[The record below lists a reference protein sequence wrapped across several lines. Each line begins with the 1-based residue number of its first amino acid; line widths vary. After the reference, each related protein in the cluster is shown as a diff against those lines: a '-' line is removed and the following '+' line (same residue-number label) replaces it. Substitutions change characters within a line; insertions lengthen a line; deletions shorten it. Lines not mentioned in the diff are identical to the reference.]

1 MTLQAAEGPARGASF
16 IQATEVWVPD
26 PSGEKLI
33 RGDGVYGPLKAF
45 DSASADHGFAR
56 GKGLPGRAW
65 AEARPIILRD
75 VRGDPQF
82 RRAEAA
88 KAAGLTAAAAV
99 PVFSRDT
106 LKGVLVMLCAEDAAR
121 VGAIEVWRGDDAP
134 GGRMRLDQGFYGG
147 AKAFQ
152 DMSEGVEF
160 QRGQGL
166 PGGVWAAR
174 APMLIRDLGRG
185 HGFLRAEGAGVAG
198 LTTGLG
204 VPVPTP
210 AGGSYVLTLLSSRA
224 TPIARRFELWDVVSG
239 KGGPKAVAM
248 LTDGLCE
255 TEGPL
260 WATEREVL
268 PWQGAVG
275 RALATGAPVAEA
287 GPAAAGGAPRYAGMA
302 ALPIHAHG
310 EVTRVVAWFF

>member
-1 MTLQAAEGPARGASF
+1 MALRAAGEPAGGSGF
-16 IQATEVWVPD
+16 IQATEVWIPD

-56 GKGLPGRAW
+56 GEGLPGRAW
-65 AEARPIILRD
+65 AEARPIILCD
-75 VRGDPQF
+75 VREDPRF
-82 RRAEAA
+82 RRAGAA

-106 LKGVLVMLCAEDAAR
+106 LKGVLVMLCAEDAGR
-121 VGAIEVWRGDDAP
+121 VGAIEIWRGDDAP
-134 GGRMRLDQGFYGG
+134 GGRMRLDQGFHGG
-147 AKAFQ
+147 AKAFR
-152 DMSEGVEF
+152 DMSEDVEF

-185 HGFLRAEGAGVAG
+185 HGFLRAEGAGAAG

-204 VPVPTP
+204 VPIPTP
-210 AGGSYVLTLLSSRA
+210 AGGDYVLTLLSSRA
-224 TPIARRFELWDVVSG
+224 TPIARRFEIWDVVSG
-239 KGGPKAVAM
+239 KGGPKAVLT

-260 WATEREVL
+260 WATERKVL
-268 PWQGAVG
+268 PWQGPVG

-287 GPAAAGGAPRYAGMA
+287 NPAGALRHAGMA
-302 ALPIHAHG
+302 ALPIHGHG
-310 EVTRVVAWFF
+310 EVTRVVAWYF

>member
-1 MTLQAAEGPARGASF
+1 MMASQAVVDADSGPAF

-26 PSGEKLI
+26 PAGEKLI
-33 RGDGVYGPLKAF
+33 RVDGVYGPLKAF
-45 DSASADHGFAR
+45 DSASADEGFAR

-65 AEARPIILRD
+65 AEGRPIILRD
-75 VRGDPQF
+75 LQDDSQF

-88 KAAGLTAAAAV
+88 AAAGLTAAAAV
-99 PVFSRDT
+99 PVFSRNV
-106 LKGVLVMLCAEDAAR
+106 LKGVLVMLCAEDATR
-121 VGAIEVWRGDDAP
+121 VGAIEVWRSDDAP
-134 GGRMRLDQGFYGG
+134 DGRMRLDQGFYGA

-152 DMSEGVEF
+152 SVSESVEF

-185 HGFLRAEGAGVAG
+185 YGFLRAESAGEAG

-204 VPVPTP
+204 IPVPTP
-210 AGGSYVLTLLSSRA
+210 SAGSYVLTLLSSRA

-239 KGGPKAVAM
+239 KGGAKAVAT
-248 LTDGLCE
+248 LTDGLCD

-260 WATEREVL
+260 WATERKAT

-287 GPAAAGGAPRYAGMA
+287 GPVISGRRYAGMA